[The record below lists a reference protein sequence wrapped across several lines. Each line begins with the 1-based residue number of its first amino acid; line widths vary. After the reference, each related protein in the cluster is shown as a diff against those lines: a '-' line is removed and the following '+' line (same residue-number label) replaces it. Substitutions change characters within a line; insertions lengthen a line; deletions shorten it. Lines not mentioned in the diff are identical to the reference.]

1 MNIEYEATYYPVDKE
16 QIRQILKKV
25 GAKLMRP
32 EFLMKRMPFH
42 PPKDIGNAW
51 LRVRDEGD
59 KITMSLK
66 KITGD
71 KITDQKEVQL
81 IIDNF
86 DEGIKFLESIG
97 AKQKSY
103 QENLREIWHL
113 DNAEICIDTWP
124 GLKPLLE
131 IESNNEADVKNAVI
145 KLGLKWEDALFC
157 AADKIYER
165 ELGIPKD
172 VIDNKTPEITF
183 KNPPK
188 PYKK

>member
-1 MNIEYEATYYPVDKE
+1 MNIEYEATFT
-16 QIRQILKKV
+16 QINKDEVRERLKKA
-25 GAKLMRP
+25 GAKLIRP
-32 EFLMKRMPFH
+32 EFLMKRMPFR

-66 KITGD
+66 MITGD
-71 KITDQKEVQL
+71 KITDQKENQ
-81 IIDNF
+81 IIINNF
-86 DEGIKFLESIG
+86 EEGVKFLEAIG
-97 AKQKSY
+97 AVKKSY

-113 DNAEICIDTWP
+113 DNVEICLDTWP
-124 GLKPLLE
+124 GLKPLIE
-131 IESNNEADVKNAVI
+131 IEGKNERDVESIAK
-145 KLGLKWEDALFC
+145 KLGFNWQDALFC
-157 AADKIYER
+157 AADKVYEQ

-172 VIDNKTPEITF
+172 VIDNQTSEITF